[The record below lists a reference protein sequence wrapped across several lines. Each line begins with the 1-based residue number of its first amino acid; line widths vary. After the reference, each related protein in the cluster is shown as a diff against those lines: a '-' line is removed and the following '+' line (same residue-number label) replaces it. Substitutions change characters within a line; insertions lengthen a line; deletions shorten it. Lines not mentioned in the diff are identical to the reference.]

1 MSRRTSANIFGKV
14 IAYILTFV
22 LIGVAVVSTVCLF
35 NNDFRKQVKE
45 TIGIEETVESSDN
58 SNSTTSDVKD
68 SEEYLL
74 IVEELESQ
82 KKATAEAES
91 QLLTIQIEKTEL
103 QQNLTKTEED
113 LAIAENAVLEK
124 TTQIENLTAE
134 KTQLENELAETEAEL
149 EQLKNSS
156 GNSAEL
162 QARINE
168 LESEVA
174 EKTSALETKI
184 SELETKTNELE
195 TAQAEVLSLT
205 TEKSSLETQLVEKQ
219 TTINSLNIQI
229 ETLNAR
235 IIELEEQIAN
245 AGSGTIGEYAV
256 RVIDYDGSIIDK
268 QYLNTGD
275 VYTLPEEPTHEG
287 LIFQEYTSAV
297 PITDDT
303 ITISNQNVDIG
314 VTYTTASGLTEF
326 DIEINKKTGL
336 SVTLNMDGTKNWGDG
351 TVDSGTTHTYE
362 NYGKYTIT
370 SDGIKFT
377 NSTTKSV
384 LNNANICISAR
395 IGQNVQ
401 TLTKNAFGY
410 SYKLKSVTFPNTI
423 TTIPN
428 NMFINCVSL
437 ESVTIPKSVTSIGTS
452 CFENAASLKSA
463 ILTPQITVLN
473 NTLFSDCYSLTSIT
487 IPDSVTAI
495 NRNCFSNCYSLTSIT
510 IPNKV
515 LSIGAYSFSKCT
527 NLKKLTLPDSIT
539 TIDTYA
545 FESCFA
551 LEYVELSNA
560 LESLGNNAFCYNY
573 SLKEILMPGSLTSI
587 GTNVFANCN
596 ALINVDFSQ
605 FTNIPTTGTYI
616 FSASNSVKVIVPDN
630 LYDEWIVA
638 SNWSTYADYIYKASE
653 MPA

>member
-287 LIFQEYTSAV
+287 LIFQEYTSV
-297 PITDDT
+297 TPIKNNTVVVEDF
-303 ITISNQNVDIG
+303 NVDIG
-314 VTYTTASGLTEF
+314 CSYKTASGLSEF
-326 DIEINKKTGL
+326 DIEVTKETGL
-336 SVTLNMDGTKNWGDG
+336 SITFSMNGTKNWGDG
-351 TVDSGTTHTYE
+351 SSDQATTHTYTT
-362 NYGKYTIT
+362 YGKYTIT
-370 SDGIKFT
+370 CDGTQFT
-377 NSTTKSV
+377 NSSMKSPF
-384 LNNANICISAR
+384 NNISVCCSAR
-395 IGQNVQ
+395 IGENV
-401 TLTKNAFGY
+401 TELSYKTFYN
-410 SYKLKSVTFPNTI
+410 SYKLTSVSLPNTI
-423 TTIPN
+423 TSILTS
-428 NMFINCVSL
+428 FGNCY
-437 ESVTIPKSVTSIGTS
+437 
-452 CFENAASLKSA
+452 SLKS
-463 ILTPQITVLN
+463 LTFPKGVVSVGNYAFENCTALESIIISPNLTSVGTQCFHLCSSLKNVVLPDN
-473 NTLFSDCYSLTSIT
+473 LESIAGAFNECYSLEAVKLPTNLTNIGSSTFSKNYSLKTIKIPSSVTTIGDYAFENCLSLTSIKMSN
-487 IPDSVTAI
+487 SVTTI
-495 NRNCFSNCYSLTSIT
+495 GNSCFNNCYSLKSIE
-510 IPNKV
+510 IPTT
-515 LSIGAYSFSKCT
+515 LT
-527 NLKKLTLPDSIT
+527 NI
-539 TIDTYA
+539 
-545 FESCFA
+545 
-551 LEYVELSNA
+551 
-560 LESLGNNAFCYNY
+560 GNNAFNYCY
-573 SLKEILMPGSLTSI
+573 SLLIL
-587 GTNVFANCN
+587 
-596 ALINVDFSQ
+596 DFSQ
-605 FTNIPTTGTYI
+605 FNSIPTTGTYPI
-616 FSASNSVKVIVPDN
+616 QNAKSLKVIVADE
-630 LYDEWIVA
+630 LYESWITD
-638 SNWSTYADYIYKASE
+638 SNWSSYSTLIYKVSE
-653 MPA
+653 ITA